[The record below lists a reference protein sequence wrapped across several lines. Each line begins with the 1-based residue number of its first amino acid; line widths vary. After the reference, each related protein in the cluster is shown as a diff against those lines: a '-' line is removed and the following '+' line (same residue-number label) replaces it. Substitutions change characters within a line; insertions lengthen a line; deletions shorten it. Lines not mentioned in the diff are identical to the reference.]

1 MLRNE
6 LPALLLLLR
15 ICEGILCMIVLTF
28 LLGVCEPWRCIF
40 SLECL
45 LKSSGARYVAFFTSN
60 DWFDCHMFNVVNLLP
75 LGLLFSSVSSTPSA
89 QGTVAN
95 WHHTGIQDLWD
106 TLSQTEREGA
116 IPQHPSSKSISFF
129 VASVLQQPIISPSA
143 GGTLVTLL
151 QMQFRHEIVLNMVAF
166 ILAPAP
172 QHRWLGLE
180 WFFFASFTV
189 CFCTSYWY

>member
-1 MLRNE
+1 MNSQHC
-6 LPALLLLLR
+6 
-15 ICEGILCMIVLTF
+15 CESVKAYFAWSSWRFFSAFVSHDAACF
-28 LLGVCEPWRCIF
+28 LLNACWRTAVLGMWPF
-40 SLECL
+40 SPQTTDL
-45 LKSSGARYVAFFTSN
+45 T
-60 DWFDCHMFNVVNLLP
+60 HMFNVVNLLP

-143 GGTLVTLL
+143 GGTLVTLS
-151 QMQFRHEIVLNMVAF
+151 QTQFRHEIVLNMVAF
-166 ILAPAP
+166 ILVPTP

-180 WFFFASFTV
+180 WFFFTSFSF